1 MGELY
6 AGAFSAGAALPVSTN
21 SRRWCRRIA
30 HWVLHLRKLPPAF
43 GQPRWANSI
52 RVRPLSVGEILNDAS
67 VPTESPGPSM
77 QRQRNSSG
85 DPLRSTAHRNVGAEF
100 GELEPPGAVGQSDP
114 ASVPGLKTL
123 HGSEGVADLLR
134 RRMHFDFVMDIG
146 HRPLPVPFGDVA
158 AF

>member
-1 MGELY
+1 MIPVAPVMPTTIRFGEAIGFLRVGELY

-85 DPLRSTAHRNVGAEF
+85 
-100 GELEPPGAVGQSDP
+100 
-114 ASVPGLKTL
+114 
-123 HGSEGVADLLR
+123 
-134 RRMHFDFVMDIG
+134 
-146 HRPLPVPFGDVA
+146 
-158 AF
+158 